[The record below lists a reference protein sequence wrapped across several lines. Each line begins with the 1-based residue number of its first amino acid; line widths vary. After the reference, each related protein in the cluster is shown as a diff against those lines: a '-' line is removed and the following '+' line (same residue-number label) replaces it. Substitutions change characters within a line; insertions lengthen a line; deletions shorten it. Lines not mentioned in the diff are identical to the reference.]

1 MCWKRTDS
9 AAAALFIWR
18 TETLGLLTRRC
29 EKVRIFR
36 ICQFYWQFLEI
47 WAFYVGMTHKNGK
60 INEKYVAFVEEKG
73 YKYI

>member
-1 MCWKRTDS
+1 M
-9 AAAALFIWR
+9 
-18 TETLGLLTRRC
+18 LTRRC

-47 WAFYVGMTHKNGK
+47 WAFFVGMTHKNGK